1 MPNEVYRNRLINDI
15 QYAVNEARGAAGVHH
30 PGLIG
35 RIREL
40 AAEKLLRPILPA
52 SFSVGTGKIV
62 DRNGA
67 LSAEVDLV
75 VYNRNL
81 LPALMYSDRDG
92 LYPIESAYYAF
103 EVKSQCSAAAVRDA
117 IEKTRQII
125 ALDHSS
131 KSRYQ
136 GNKSPAGSVLL
147 AFGSDLTGEARTE
160 LARYQEIDPAWRDD
174 PVVKVI
180 CIVGRG
186 YWYFSPQRGWM
197 YQRATQSFAEVL
209 ILLAQVV
216 NTLANDP
223 IVSDRPAPRFGD
235 YLRPQNLATDQ

>member
-1 MPNEVYRNRLINDI
+1 MPNALYRNRLVNKIH
-15 QYAVNEARGAAGVHH
+15 YAVNEARNAAAVRH

-40 AAEKLLRPILPA
+40 AAEEILRPILPA
-52 SFSVGTGKIV
+52 SFTVGTGKIV

-75 VYNRNL
+75 VYNRDL

-103 EVKSQCSAAAVRDA
+103 EIKSECSSTALRDT

-125 ALDHSS
+125 ALDHSR
-131 KSRYQ
+131 KENYQ
-136 GNKSPAGSVLL
+136 GNKSPTGSVFF
-147 AFGSDLTGEARTE
+147 AFGSDLAGDAKSE
-160 LARYQEIDPAWRDD
+160 LARYQEMDPAWKED
-174 PVVKVI
+174 PVVKVM

-186 YWYFSPQRGWM
+186 YWYFGGQSRWM
-197 YQRATQSFAEVL
+197 YQRATKNFAEVL
-209 ILLAQVV
+209 ILVSHVV
-216 NTLANDP
+216 NTLVRRP
-223 IVSDRPAPRFGD
+223 IVSDRPAPLFGD
-235 YLRPQNLATDQ
+235 YLRPPELETEQ